1 MNLKHVKI
9 AFVAAT
15 AVAVAGIAYK
25 FHTEPVE
32 QPEPVKAEEPA
43 IMESTPKITIH
54 REEIVTDYEET
65 IPFREEEIDL
75 MARVVQAEYGNG
87 DETDKR
93 LVVSVILNRLE
104 DSDFPGTIYG
114 VVTQPSQF
122 VIAQWATVETFSAV
136 YKEIR
141 DRTDTEILWF
151 CAGEY
156 PKWGIPAYERNNHY
170 FSRKKREGER

>member
-1 MNLKHVKI
+1 MKI

-25 FHTEPVE
+25 FHTEPEE
-32 QPEPVKAEEPA
+32 QPTIPARAEKVIEEQLPR
-43 IMESTPKITIH
+43 ITIH
-54 REEIVTDYEET
+54 REEVITDFEEE

-104 DSDFPGTIYG
+104 DPDFPGTIYG
-114 VVTQPSQF
+114 VVTQPGQF
-122 VIAQWATVETFSAV
+122 AISQWATVETFSAV